1 MILLTTKNSNTQA
14 IEKFETVKRLFPQHS
29 EVDKFIQECQGKIVA
44 AR

>member
-1 MILLTTKNSNTQA
+1 MIFVNTENSNTQA

-29 EVDKFIQECQGKIVA
+29 EVDKLIQECQGKIVA